1 MIKKITKIKD
11 FGIFQN
17 FNWDSSIPEFKKY
30 NSIYGW
36 NYSGKTTLSRIFRCF
51 ELHVLHDDY
60 DSGIFE
66 IENDEGVKYD
76 QSNLNPLF
84 DVRVFNSDFVED
96 NLKWEGD
103 IEPILI
109 LGEENIKLQKQLG
122 ENKQTLDEKKKN
134 IEKFQRDRWM
144 KEEKIETA
152 LTNKAREIKNT
163 LSIPDYDKTNL
174 KPIVDNIA
182 PMPDTTLLSDEQKEG
197 HLTKYR
203 STTTEEKIQAIT
215 LSIPDMPALCEQTQ
229 VLLKKTA
236 TAKNIIERLIKEP
249 AVEKWVREG
258 KELHKDKTICQFC
271 EKKLD
276 DDWID
281 KLNAHF
287 SAEYENLLGEVGQ
300 LIEDLENNKVS
311 LDLANKAEFYSEL
324 RNEYEQAKSL
334 LESEFESFNGSIDE
348 LITGLKTKTTKLF
361 EAFTI
366 EKPEDNTEQ
375 LQAEIDKTTAII
387 EKHNN
392 KTDNFE
398 KEKEEAKKN
407 LIKHWASEFVI
418 EEKYM
423 EILAQIKDNTSEI
436 TKFVKEKK
444 MIQDKINEIEQRLSD
459 TAKGAEAVNQHL
471 RAYFG
476 TDEIKIEVTGDG
488 KFKLVRS
495 GIDAKNLSGGEK
507 TAIAFSHF
515 MTTLKDKNTTLTNT
529 IVFIDDPVS
538 SLDCNHLFHT
548 YSLIKN
554 ELAGCKQT
562 FISTHNFEF
571 FNLIKDWFREV
582 PEHTRNTSF
591 YLIEKSKNA
600 SATNCKLSELPEL
613 LRKFKSEYTY
623 LFSLLYKFNQQP
635 KTDYDYLYILPN
647 LVRRYLEAFLGF
659 KTPIVASLK
668 KKLPTLI
675 KEQITRD
682 KIDKFINQYSH
693 NQSLPRSLDFP
704 PFSDCK
710 EVIGAVMKAVEDKD
724 REHYDALVEA
734 CGCDVNQTHSGSVA

>member
-51 ELHVLHDDY
+51 ELHVLHDYY
-60 DSGIFE
+60 DSGTFE

-109 LGEENIKLQKQLG
+109 LGEENIKLQEQL
-122 ENKQTLDEKKKN
+122 EVNKITLDEKKKT
-134 IEKFQRDRWM
+134 IEKFRRDKWS

-152 LTNKAREIKNT
+152 LTSKAREIKNT
-163 LSIPDYDKTNL
+163 LSTIPDYDKTNF
-174 KPIVDNIA
+174 KPIVDNVVSA
-182 PMPDTTLLSDEQKEG
+182 PDTNLLSDEHKQDY
-197 HLTKYR
+197 LTNYR
-203 STTTEEKIQAIT
+203 STAKEDKIQAVT
-215 LSIPDMPALCEQTQ
+215 LSILDMPALCEQTQ

-236 TAKNIIERLIKEP
+236 TAKNIIERLTKEP

-276 DDWID
+276 DNWIG

-287 SAEYENLLGEVGQ
+287 SAEYENLLGEVVQ

-311 LDLANKAEFYSEL
+311 LDFPNKAEFYTEL

-334 LESEFESFNGSIDE
+334 LESKFESLNGSIDE
-348 LITGLKTKTTKLF
+348 LITGLKSKTTKLF

-366 EKPEDNTEQ
+366 KKPEDNTEQ
-375 LQAEIDKTTAII
+375 LRAKLDKINGII
-387 EKHNN
+387 QKHND
-392 KTDNFE
+392 KTDNFVRRKKEVEE
-398 KEKEEAKKN
+398 K

-418 EEKYM
+418 EKKYM
-423 EILAQIKDNTSEI
+423 ETLVEIEDDASKI
-436 TKFVKEKK
+436 TKLVKEKK
-444 MIQDKINEIEQRLSD
+444 TIQDKINEIAQQLSD
-459 TAKGAEAVNQHL
+459 TAKGAEAINQHL

-476 TDEIKIEVTGDG
+476 TDEIQIQVTEDD

-515 MTTLKDKNTTLTNT
+515 MTKLEDKNTTLNNT
-529 IVFIDDPVS
+529 IIFIDDPVS

-554 ELAGCKQT
+554 ELADCEQL

-571 FNLIKDWFREV
+571 FNLIKDWFKEDREYK
-582 PEHTRNTSF
+582 RNSSF
-591 YLIEKSKNA
+591 YLIEKLRNA
-600 SATNCKLSELPEL
+600 KATNCKLSELPEL
-613 LRKFKSEYTY
+613 LRKFKSEYAY
-623 LFSLLYKFNQQP
+623 LFSLLYNFNKQQEQ
-635 KTDYDYLYILPN
+635 DYDRLYILPN
-647 LVRRYLEAFLGF
+647 IVRRYLEAFVGF
-659 KTPIVASLK
+659 KVLGGLSKNLSI
-668 KKLPTLI
+668 LI
-675 KEQITRD
+675 EGQPQQD
-682 KIDKFINQYSH
+682 KVNKFIQAYSH
-693 NQSLPRSLDFP
+693 NQSSLRILNFP
-704 PFSDCK
+704 EFVECK
-710 EVIGAVMKAVEDKD
+710 DVVDTVLKAVKDKD
-724 REHYDALVEA
+724 KEHYDALVEA
-734 CGCDVNQTHSGSVA
+734 CSSI